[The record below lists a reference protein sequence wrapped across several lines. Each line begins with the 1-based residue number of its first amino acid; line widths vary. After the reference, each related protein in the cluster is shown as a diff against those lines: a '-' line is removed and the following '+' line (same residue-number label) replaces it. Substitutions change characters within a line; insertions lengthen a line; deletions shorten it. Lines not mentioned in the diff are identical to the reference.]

1 MVCYYLQHV
10 IMVVIRQ
17 VYKDPTDR
25 ATVVIEKTEN
35 KKQKRETFE
44 NFRETKN
51 FLLKFVFV
59 IIRVR

>member
-1 MVCYYLQHV
+1 MG
-10 IMVVIRQ
+10 
-17 VYKDPTDR
+17 
-25 ATVVIEKTEN
+25 KTEN